1 MWLELQSSALTWT
14 YEVNTASYRRLRRGE
29 SKSAVNANRRGT
41 AMTDSCVVMVGDF
54 NHTSLTTV
62 LPKLKQC
69 MV

>member
-1 MWLELQSSALTWT
+1 MVGTAKLSSDLDIRSQYGILSETT
-14 YEVNTASYRRLRRGE
+14 ERSSE
-29 SKSAVNANRRGT
+29 SAVNANRRGT

>member
-1 MWLELQSSALTWT
+1 MWLELQSSALTWS
-14 YEVNTASYRRLRRGE
+14 YEVNTASCRRLRRE
-29 SKSAVNANRRGT
+29 SESAVNANRRGT
-41 AMTDSCVVMVGDF
+41 AMADSCGVMVGDF